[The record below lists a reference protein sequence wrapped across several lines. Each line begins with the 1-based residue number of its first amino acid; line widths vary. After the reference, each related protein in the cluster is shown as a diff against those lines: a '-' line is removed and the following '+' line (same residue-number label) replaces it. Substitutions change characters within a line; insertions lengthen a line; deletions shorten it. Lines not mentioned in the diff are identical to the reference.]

1 MLSGVTSMRKLA
13 NLAAILLL
21 LGCGHAFGFDYAR
34 YQAADLDAL
43 LAEHRPRSGIDLH
56 GVRPLRLKVALV
68 AYGEVC
74 ETSVLKK
81 SLDTAG
87 ITIDL
92 ATHPITRCIKIRS
105 AKGKVLS
112 VFIQDLVSEYL
123 PKEVPLGKPVT
134 LYVAHLFTAP
144 NGPGLLV
151 NEFKTDDKADDPA
164 AGIKI

>member
-1 MLSGVTSMRKLA
+1 MCRAFAISTVNQLTLRPETVPWPARPMLSGVTSMRKLA

-74 ETSVLKK
+74 ET
-81 SLDTAG
+81 
-87 ITIDL
+87 
-92 ATHPITRCIKIRS
+92 
-105 AKGKVLS
+105 
-112 VFIQDLVSEYL
+112 
-123 PKEVPLGKPVT
+123 
-134 LYVAHLFTAP
+134 
-144 NGPGLLV
+144 
-151 NEFKTDDKADDPA
+151 
-164 AGIKI
+164 